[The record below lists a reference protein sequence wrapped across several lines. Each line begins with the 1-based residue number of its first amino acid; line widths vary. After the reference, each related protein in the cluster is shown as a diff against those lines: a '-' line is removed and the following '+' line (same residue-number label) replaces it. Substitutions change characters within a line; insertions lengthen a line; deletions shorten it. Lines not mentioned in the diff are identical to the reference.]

1 MNAAATL
8 AAPSATW
15 VAAATS
21 WITASTARVSSA
33 TSWIASASAH
43 SSAPAPATPL
53 LALLSGADGDLLGPW
68 RVGQHFGD
76 FLARPLRVVFGFP
89 KIRREQSHGAQ
100 GAG

>member
-1 MNAAATL
+1 MYAATL
-8 AAPSATW
+8 AAALAAPST
-15 VAAATS
+15 T
-21 WITASTARVSSA
+21 
-33 TSWIASASAH
+33 TSWIAASTAGVSSAAASGIAASTH
-43 SSAPAPATPL
+43 SSAPTAAATPL

>member
-1 MNAAATL
+1 MDAAAL
-8 AAPSATW
+8 AAPST
-15 VAAATS
+15 T
-21 WITASTARVSSA
+21 
-33 TSWIASASAH
+33 TSWIAASTH
-43 SSAPAPATPL
+43 SSAPTAAAAPL
-53 LALLSGADGDLLGPW
+53 LALLSGADVDLLGPW

>member
-21 WITASTARVSSA
+21 WISASTARVSSA
-33 TSWIASASAH
+33 ASGIAASAH
-43 SSAPAPATPL
+43 SSAPTAAAAPL

>member
-21 WITASTARVSSA
+21 WIAASTARVSSA
-33 TSWIASASAH
+33 ASWIASASAH

-53 LALLSGADGDLLGPW
+53 LALLSGANVDLLGPW
-68 RVGQHFGD
+68 RVRQHFSDLLG
-76 FLARPLRVVFGFP
+76 RPLRVILGLP
-89 KIRREQSHGAQ
+89 KVGR
-100 GAG
+100 

>member
-21 WITASTARVSSA
+21 WIAASTARVSSA
-33 TSWIASASAH
+33 ASWIASASASAH

-53 LALLSGADGDLLGPW
+53 LALLSGANVDLLGPW
-68 RVGQHFGD
+68 RVRQHFSDLLG
-76 FLARPLRVVFGFP
+76 RPLRVILGLP
-89 KIRREQSHGAQ
+89 KVGR
-100 GAG
+100 